1 MFFNI
6 LILVVALILVV
17 KAADWFLKSV
27 DVIGQ
32 KFHLPAFVLG
42 VVLVGFGTSLPELA
56 TSVSSILNDTHNVAI
71 ANIVGSNVANVLV
84 ILGIMTL
91 LFGSITFKKNLID
104 LDLPYLLTMTILFGI
119 LILDSN
125 LTFLD
130 GLLLSI
136 SFIGYLVYNL
146 TQKSDKPNLG
156 LIAWLKK
163 ISLKA
168 KDQRSTL
175 NSKVSKPASI
185 SHKQLILSLI
195 VLVVSATILA
205 ISSRLAIDNMLQIAQ
220 EVQIGI
226 EIATFLTIALGTSL
240 PELLVSYKA
249 LRQGKG
255 DLVLGNII
263 GSCAFNILLVGG
275 VAGLLHTQI
284 INTSVLGWS
293 LLGLLAS
300 ALILLVNGITKE
312 IRLWEGAV
320 FLSIYVALMI
330 NIVNL

>member
-1 MFFNI
+1 MLFNI

-27 DVIGQ
+27 DIIGK

-84 ILGIMTL
+84 VLGVMTL
-91 LFGSITFKKNLID
+91 LFGSVKFKKDLIS
-104 LDLPYLLTMTILFGI
+104 LDLPYLLTMTILFAI
-119 LILDSN
+119 LILDGN
-125 LTFLD
+125 LSFLD
-130 GLLLSI
+130 GLLLSV
-136 SFIGYLVYNL
+136 SFVGYLAYNL
-146 TQKSDKPNLG
+146 TQNANKARLG
-156 LIAWLKK
+156 LIAWIGNLNFRSTAKPPRA
-163 ISLKA
+163 KA
-168 KDQRSTL
+168 KPR
-175 NSKVSKPASI
+175 KAS
-185 SHKQLILSLI
+185 SVTNQQLLLSVI
-195 VLVVSATILA
+195 VLGVSATILA
-205 ISSRLAIDNMLQIAQ
+205 ISSRLAIDNMLHIAQ
-220 EVQIGI
+220 EIQIGV
-226 EIATFLTIALGTSL
+226 EVATFLTIALGTSL
-240 PELLVSYKA
+240 PEILVSYKA
-249 LRQGKG
+249 LRQNKG

-275 VAGLLHTQI
+275 VVGLLHTQVI
-284 INTSVLGWS
+284 DAGILGWS

-300 ALILLVNGITKE
+300 SLILLVNGITKE
-312 IRLWEGAV
+312 IKMWEGAV